1 MIEGAPGVEPA
12 ACCLTYVSPLQM
24 STQQL
29 LCSVKILIC
38 TSVYLK
44 HQDSNV
50 RIQTFVCFQPFE
62 SNYSFGAS
70 LSTHGNCSFAPTSAV
85 SQCPIHN
92 IHSALCIICGWLYTG
107 KYTLGLPQPRIR
119 QPPSRGPICDNRN
132 HLYMLIYSPILR
144 ILVVLQQTGK
154 QFCVVSYIA
163 PLLRERLYINLEWRL
178 RCCLWCRILRNVGSP
193 HNTLTLRTCS
203 IYSLTPET

>member
-12 ACCLTYVSPLQM
+12 ACYINIRF
-24 STQQL
+24 
-29 LCSVKILIC
+29 SVTDERPTAPIGAINTDLHL
-38 TSVYLK
+38 SVPETPGFLYG
-44 HQDSNV
+44 
-50 RIQTFVCFQPFE
+50 IQTFVCFHLFK
-62 SNYSFGAS
+62 SNCYFRRYSF
-70 LSTHGNCSFAPTSAV
+70 THRKYSFALTPAE

-144 ILVVLQQTGK
+144 ILVVLQQIGK

-193 HNTLTLRTCS
+193 YNTITLRTCS
-203 IYSLTPET
+203 IHSLTPET